1 MEITHLNSARFNGP
15 ASLAAPKPEQGS
27 QNRQLAQA
35 VRSLNQNQYANSG
48 RELSYSI
55 DSQTRQPVVRI
66 IDSNT
71 KAVLEQLPSEDVL
84 RLAQYFARTAPAES
98 TQKQAPPNR

>member
-1 MEITHLNSARFNGP
+1 MEITHLNSARFDGP
-15 ASLAAPKPEQGS
+15 ASVTAPKPEQAS

-35 VRSLNQNQYANSG
+35 VRSLNQNQYVNSG
-48 RELSYSI
+48 RELSFSI

-71 KAVLEQLPSEDVL
+71 KAVLEQVPSEDVL
-84 RLAQYFARTAPAES
+84 HLAQYFARTAPAES
-98 TQKQAPPNR
+98 SQKQASPNR